1 MQASSGRAPP
11 YVPRASS
18 TSERGDTMAW
28 VVAANALL
36 GVLAIALGTVTLR
49 TGWVLPTARRHVT
62 RPRLHGVGVL
72 LIGASL
78 LLQSLLY
85 FEILPSVSWE
95 ARFYGGNALL
105 LGGMLVLVL
114 GHVLPLRRSERHALP
129 PGP

>member
-1 MQASSGRAPP
+1 
-11 YVPRASS
+11 
-18 TSERGDTMAW
+18 MAW
-28 VVAANALL
+28 VVGANALL

-78 LLQSLLY
+78 LLQSLAY
-85 FEILPSVSWE
+85 FGVLPGTSWE

-105 LGGMLVLVL
+105 LGGLLLLVLA
-114 GHVLPLRRSERHALP
+114 HVLPPRRSERHARP
-129 PGP
+129 SGP

>member
-1 MQASSGRAPP
+1 
-11 YVPRASS
+11 
-18 TSERGDTMAW
+18 MAW
-28 VVAANALL
+28 VVGANALL

-72 LIGASL
+72 FIGASL

-95 ARFYGGNALL
+95 VRFYGGNTLL
-105 LGGMLVLVL
+105 LGGMLLLLL
-114 GHVLPLRRSERHALP
+114 GYVLPLRRTEPRTRPSGL
-129 PGP
+129 